1 MTEYDIF
8 CACFP
13 MLNLSEK
20 LFEELSEINSCTR
33 FNTEGGFALVKDN
46 AVMLLAVH
54 PDFRK
59 QGAGSALL
67 KMCENEIAEKGFEKA
82 ELGGFLYGAVDGSRG
97 FFEKSGYTLG
107 NEYCEMKLPLSDY
120 RDPLPEVSAKFG
132 FYNNIEDIRSA
143 VGKVDDDWVDF
154 FDGES
159 EYFCGFDRAGQ
170 LVSFCILDDDEY
182 CLISEENIRTG
193 SVGCV
198 GTIPEARGSGI
209 GLKMVS
215 LALEELKQRGCG
227 QCFIHQTHLEGW
239 YGKLGAKTVLKFRTA
254 EKNISANNLR

>member
-8 CACFP
+8 RACFP

-20 LFEELSEINSCTR
+20 LFEELSEIKSCTR
-33 FNTEGGFALVKDN
+33 FNTKGGFALAKDN
-46 AVMLLAVH
+46 ALTLLAVH
-54 PDFRK
+54 PDYRK

-67 KMCENEIAEKGFEKA
+67 KMCENKIAEKGYEKA
-82 ELGGFLYGAVDGSRG
+82 GLDGFLCGAVEGSCG

-120 RDPLPEVSAKFG
+120 RDPLPDVSAKFG
-132 FYNNIEDIRSA
+132 FYKNIEDIRSA
-143 VGKVDDDWVDF
+143 AGMVDDDWVQF
-154 FDGES
+154 FDGDG
-159 EYFCGFDRAGQ
+159 EYFCGFDRAGR
-170 LVSFCILDDDEY
+170 LISFCILDDNEC

-198 GTIPEARGSGI
+198 GTIPAARGNGV

-215 LALEELKQRGCG
+215 LALEELKRRGCG

-239 YGKLGAKTVLKFRTA
+239 YGKLGAQTVLKFRTA
-254 EKNISANNLR
+254 EKNIGAHTL